1 MIKLNTNG
9 TSVQSDKSMYKEK
22 VMKRK
27 TLFIIIVSLSLLCS
41 CGSSEEEQQ
50 LLNSIEQAWQLGE
63 TALPEAQAHAEGL
76 RDSVRESSEY
86 VRQKYDLL
94 TIRLRDKCDMMPSSP
109 DSALQ
114 VTSYFEGRK
123 DDVDKERA
131 YYYAGSAYRDLK
143 DYPRAVSFF
152 LKAVDEAE
160 KAGNADTLIWQ
171 NALSQLRFLYM
182 LQLNYEEELNV
193 ALQAVALAKASPVPS
208 AGGVRRNMGW
218 YLMDAASA
226 YKHLN
231 DTLRCLQYCDQ
242 AYQAIQEEG
251 FPAKYRDVLAHMLT
265 IYSNLTIPQHD
276 NLMVSQYGGK
286 TDTLL
291 QHLAKLPE
299 EQRPYNYELGLAL
312 LHEHAN
318 RTDSAILQY
327 KAYYDK
333 EETLSGR
340 YEAAAGLQRC
350 YLQKKDFRQA
360 AEWGC
365 LLYDT
370 NDSIIAQRAF
380 EETQRAKD
388 SYIYYRDKEKEQALV
403 QRDERIIFVSVMA
416 GLALLSILMGLTAF
430 YYYRRKALME
440 EIVSKDR
447 ELQERVRELRQREKI
462 NRELTQIALMNNTAD
477 DVENI
482 IAQFRKAAV
491 GQARL
496 EEDSW
501 KELMAAIET
510 LYPGF
515 HEAVQGRLQGQLR
528 EPLLRTIC
536 LMKIGM
542 KPMEIAQVMD
552 TKKQTAWNRVK
563 RAEAACGDLISPN
576 LSAL

>member
-265 IYSNLTIPQHD
+265 IYSNLTIPQPD

-340 YEAAAGLQRC
+340 YEAAAG
-350 YLQKKDFRQA
+350 
-360 AEWGC
+360 
-365 LLYDT
+365 
-370 NDSIIAQRAF
+370 
-380 EETQRAKD
+380 
-388 SYIYYRDKEKEQALV
+388 
-403 QRDERIIFVSVMA
+403 
-416 GLALLSILMGLTAF
+416 
-430 YYYRRKALME
+430 
-440 EIVSKDR
+440 
-447 ELQERVRELRQREKI
+447 RV
-462 NRELTQIALMNNTAD
+462 
-477 DVENI
+477 
-482 IAQFRKAAV
+482 
-491 GQARL
+491 G
-496 EEDSW
+496 
-501 KELMAAIET
+501 
-510 LYPGF
+510 
-515 HEAVQGRLQGQLR
+515 
-528 EPLLRTIC
+528 
-536 LMKIGM
+536 
-542 KPMEIAQVMD
+542 
-552 TKKQTAWNRVK
+552 
-563 RAEAACGDLISPN
+563 
-576 LSAL
+576 LSAVRHQRQHHRPTRIRRDAESQGLLHLLPRQ

>member
-86 VRQKYDLL
+86 VRQKYDLMA
-94 TIRLRDKCDMMPSSP
+94 IRLRDKCDMMPSSP

-160 KAGNADTLIWQ
+160 KAGDADTLIWQ

-193 ALQAVALAKASPVPS
+193 ALQAVALAKASPIPP

-231 DTLRCLQYCDQ
+231 ERS
-242 AYQAIQEEG
+242 AA
-251 FPAKYRDVLAHMLT
+251 
-265 IYSNLTIPQHD
+265 SNTATRHI
-276 NLMVSQYGGK
+276 
-286 TDTLL
+286 
-291 QHLAKLPE
+291 
-299 EQRPYNYELGLAL
+299 R
-312 LHEHAN
+312 
-318 RTDSAILQY
+318 
-327 KAYYDK
+327 
-333 EETLSGR
+333 LS
-340 YEAAAGLQRC
+340 
-350 YLQKKDFRQA
+350 
-360 AEWGC
+360 
-365 LLYDT
+365 
-370 NDSIIAQRAF
+370 
-380 EETQRAKD
+380 
-388 SYIYYRDKEKEQALV
+388 
-403 QRDERIIFVSVMA
+403 
-416 GLALLSILMGLTAF
+416 
-430 YYYRRKALME
+430 RRKA
-440 EIVSKDR
+440 SP
-447 ELQERVRELRQREKI
+447 Q
-462 NRELTQIALMNNTAD
+462 NT
-477 DVENI
+477 EM
-482 IAQFRKAAV
+482 
-491 GQARL
+491 
-496 EEDSW
+496 SW
-501 KELMAAIET
+501 HT
-510 LYPGF
+510 
-515 HEAVQGRLQGQLR
+515 
-528 EPLLRTIC
+528 C
-536 LMKIGM
+536 
-542 KPMEIAQVMD
+542 
-552 TKKQTAWNRVK
+552 
-563 RAEAACGDLISPN
+563 
-576 LSAL
+576 